1 MLLYHL
7 DSLCKGIFV
16 LMLFAM
22 ACSGHAYLVNS
33 RRPADDPK
41 KKDFH
46 PGAILLAPITF
57 LPFLFAF
64 IILFILK
71 ALFYGIFIIFFTVA
85 LLIIRKPFIFILLDK
100 MATYVG
106 SKLLEANT
114 LLIKLF
120 LRPWA
125 DDPQPI

>member
-1 MLLYHL
+1 MLLTSLY
-7 DSLCKGIFV
+7 LCKGV
-16 LMLFAM
+16 LWIMLIVFI
-22 ACSGHAYLVNS
+22 CSVYAYYVNA
-33 RRPADDPK
+33 RRKADDPQ
-41 KKDFH
+41 KKDFY
-46 PGAILLAPITF
+46 PGAILLAPITW
-57 LPFLFAF
+57 PAFLFAYVF
-64 IILFILK
+64 LFILK
-71 ALFYGIFIIFFTVA
+71 ALLYGVFLILFTIALVA
-85 LLIIRKPFIFILLDK
+85 VRKPFIFILLDK